1 MLKFKKIKLTLR
13 FLIAGVLLLLLT
25 RSNLPPADELEQIRA
40 YTRMIEFDYVNWTLE
55 AVGTKSQQAA
65 LNTGRYLPLEQQQML
80 VLDYLTLVGEIN
92 ETQAIIEQIYADPQV
107 SDPAAVAGPYQ
118 EKLILQQEEQTWLG
132 PLSETIVQRQLE
144 ATLVDVGIHI
154 TGEPVPPVLYRV
166 TQMPLALIVSPRTV
180 IRQDADISLQAGLS
194 LEEIIQLEQRVEAE
208 LGVSALVEHIGGV
221 GVYPTMVMST
231 TRLPW
236 LLEVV
241 SHEWTHNFLTLRP
254 LGINYYTSD
263 ELRTM
268 NETAA
273 AIAGTEISLEVL
285 ARYYGELYPAP
296 APQPETA
303 DAGQPAS
310 EPEDDPYRFDFRKE
324 MHETR
329 VTVDQMLMDDQIEE
343 AEDYMESRRVFL
355 WENGYQIRRLNQAY
369 FAFHGAYADQ
379 PGGAAGSD
387 PVGLAVRQLRD
398 QSASLADFLN
408 RISWMDS
415 FADLQRAVGMPKT

>member
-1 MLKFKKIKLTLR
+1 MMLTFRKIKLVVRILGACLLV
-13 FLIAGVLLLLLT
+13 LILAS
-25 RSNLPPADELEQIRA
+25 SNLPPADEIEQIRA

-55 AVGTKSQQAA
+55 AVWTKSKQAA
-65 LNTGRYLPLEQQQML
+65 LNAGRYLPSEQRQVL

-92 ETQAIIEQIYADPQV
+92 ENRAIIEQIYADPQV
-107 SDPAAVAGPYQ
+107 SDPAVMAAPFQENLRQLQ
-118 EKLILQQEEQTWLG
+118 EKQVWLG
-132 PLSETIVQRQLE
+132 PLSETIVQGQLE
-144 ATLVDVGIHI
+144 TALVDVGIDI
-154 TGEPVPPVLYRV
+154 VGEPVPPVFYRV
-166 TQMPLALIVSPRTV
+166 TQMPLALIVSPRSV

-194 LEEIIQLEQRVEAE
+194 LEDIILLEQRVEAD
-208 LGVSALVEHIGGV
+208 LGVSALVENIGGV

-241 SHEWTHNFLTLRP
+241 AHEWVHNFLTLRP

-273 AIAGTEISLEVL
+273 SIAGTEISLQVL
-285 ARYYGELYPAP
+285 ARYYGELYPVTLP
-296 APQPETA
+296 EVETA
-303 DAGQPAS
+303 DAEQPG
-310 EPEDDPYRFDFRKE
+310 PEVEEDPNRFDFRKE

-329 VTVDQMLMDDQIEE
+329 LTVDQLLRDGQIEE
-343 AEDYMESRRVFL
+343 AEVYMERRRVFL

-387 PVGLAVRQLRD
+387 PVGPAVRKLRD

-415 FADLQRAVGMPKT
+415 FEDLSRAVESP